1 MHEIYTHPSSAVF
14 VVLFFSGET
23 AEVHES
29 QTIRQN
35 HPQYGKYVTSFQNS
49 LNCQLLNI
57 FHNLCVRG
65 FI

>member
-14 VVLFFSGET
+14 VVCFFSGET

-57 FHNLCVRG
+57 FHNLCVHG

>member
-14 VVLFFSGET
+14 VVFFFSGET

-49 LNCQLLNI
+49 LN
-57 FHNLCVRG
+57 
-65 FI
+65 